1 MKSFLDQA
9 SLQNHPIRA
18 LAQFLEAEEASEIAK
33 KYDELRFVG
42 YVMDIGF
49 DTVTIITSDRSRS

>member
-9 SLQNHPIRA
+9 ALQNHPMRA
-18 LAQFLEAEEASEIAK
+18 LAHFLEAEEANETAK

-49 DTVTIITSDRSRS
+49 DTVS

>member
-1 MKSFLDQA
+1 
-9 SLQNHPIRA
+9 
-18 LAQFLEAEEASEIAK
+18 LEAEEASEIAK